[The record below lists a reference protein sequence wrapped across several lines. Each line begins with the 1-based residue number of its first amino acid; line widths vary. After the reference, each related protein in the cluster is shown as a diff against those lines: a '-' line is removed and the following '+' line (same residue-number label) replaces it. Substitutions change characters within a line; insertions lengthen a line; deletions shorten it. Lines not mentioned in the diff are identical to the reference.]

1 MMGFSIPDIWDE
13 EEGELQVWGQLELHS
28 KALSQK
34 YKKVKSSYQHIDY
47 CWVLGL

>member
-1 MMGFSIPDIWDE
+1 MTGFSIPDIWDE
-13 EEGELQVWGQLELHS
+13 EVGGSQVWDQLELHS

-34 YKKVKSSYQHIDY
+34 YKSQYIDN